1 MKIEEIDDDRF
12 VIYYSLIL
20 DDILEYDVEDIK
32 LFIKILVVRLQN
44 KYNLDIKGY
53 YHLDV
58 YVNKILILE
67 FYKIDEY
74 CDKVDLNI
82 IIHLDSTILV
92 KFDDYFLNEN
102 KKYLY
107 KDKYYMK
114 IEDID
119 FNKYIEFIEFI
130 YEKQAKYIL
139 DNAIVV

>member
-1 MKIEEIDDDRF
+1 MKIEVIDDDRF
-12 VIYYSLIL
+12 IIYYSLIL
-20 DDILEYDVEDIK
+20 DDILEYDIEDIK
-32 LFIKILVVRLQN
+32 LFIKLLVVRLDS
-44 KYNLDIKGY
+44 KFNLDIKGY
-53 YHLDV
+53 YNLDV

-82 IIHLDSTILV
+82 IIHLNSTILV

-130 YEKQAKYIL
+130 YEKKAKYIL
-139 DNAIVV
+139 DNSIIV

>member
-1 MKIEEIDDDRF
+1 MKIELIDDDRF
-12 VIYYSLIL
+12 VVYYSIIL
-20 DDILEYDVEDIK
+20 DDILEYDVDDIK
-32 LFIKILVVRLQN
+32 LFIKLLVVRLQN

-74 CDKVDLNI
+74 SDKVDLNI
-82 IIHLDSTILV
+82 VIHLDSNIMI
-92 KFDDYFLNEN
+92 KFDDYFLIEG
-102 KKYLY
+102 KKYKY

-119 FNKYIEFIEFI
+119 FAKYIEFIEFV
-130 YEKQAKYIL
+130 YEKEAEIIL
-139 DNAIVV
+139 ENSKVV

>member
-1 MKIEEIDDDRF
+1 MKIEVIDDDRF
-12 VIYYSLIL
+12 IIYYSLIL
-20 DDILEYDVEDIK
+20 DDILEYDIEDIK
-32 LFIKILVVRLQN
+32 LFIKLLVVRLDS

-53 YHLDV
+53 YNLDV

-82 IIHLDSTILV
+82 IIHLNSTILV

-130 YEKQAKYIL
+130 YEKEAKYIL
-139 DNAIVV
+139 DNSIIV

>member
-1 MKIEEIDDDRF
+1 MKIEVIDDDRF
-12 VIYYSLIL
+12 IIYYSLIL
-20 DDILEYDVEDIK
+20 DNILEYDIEDIK
-32 LFIKILVVRLQN
+32 LFIKLLVVRLQN

-92 KFDDYFLNEN
+92 KFDDYFLINS

-107 KDKYYMK
+107 KNKYYMK

-119 FNKYIEFIEFI
+119 FQKYIELIEFI
-130 YEKQAKYIL
+130 YERQAKYIL
-139 DNAIVV
+139 DC